1 MLKKSQMPTFHKS
14 NKIRHAL
21 LLLFMALFSVG
32 LYAADDYRLKILRV
46 NTENFPDAIYVEF
59 TVTDSKGNFV
69 KDLPLSAFS
78 LKDNSR
84 TKYGC
89 NRLVQDWSDLS
100 LPVDVV
106 FLIDNSGSMQ
116 TYQKR
121 VEESMPNLVDC
132 LESFG
137 DVRVSLMRF
146 GQASPI
152 FCPEQASMETYN
164 GKFFFSLADE
174 VERDIFKFNIWCR
187 NVQDGSLEQYYEV
200 LNWAA
205 QQDLGYRQ
213 NAQKVF
219 VLLGDEAATGE
230 NSGGC
235 EYYANNVYIM
245 QNDVAATLSKYGIQ
259 TFIIQ
264 KSDYYNLYSKIAF
277 ETGGHVY
284 DIRQT
289 DYSNIVDR
297 ISNQIKG
304 RYIMR
309 YCLDPEDVAEI
320 CDNESRTV
328 TVEYKESDGSTAIGS
343 AIYRAVTTAKIKRTA
358 QTQELDKTSV
368 LKNTDIPISV
378 EIQCNDNLIDAV
390 TLYYKNS
397 GETEFH
403 KIQREYSQTDVPH
416 DVSCSFTIPAETVE
430 NEYVSYYVEVQ
441 THRKHNGI
449 ISYKNKVSSPPYHVD
464 DFAWNIAVNPNTPPV
479 INKVRT
485 TPASP
490 CGVLKIYA
498 DVEDST
504 DYIQNVTLRY
514 RVRGTPAEYV
524 DAEMTR
530 LASSDKKYSG
540 KINGSAFIDQSV
552 EYYIIAK
559 DNTGLVGR
567 YGTAETPFVITPDQI
582 ASSSMVNPMDIVVT
596 SMDDIMLGC
605 EPMTSADT
613 IAAYYSS
620 ECDGVLTEY
629 MAAKGVWSSEKGE
642 LRLTVYGKS
651 SAEWKDGFDE
661 GETVK
666 LRLIKSGRD
675 YSLDNAEISYSSTAG
690 SKVIGSTVVGVR
702 EPRLA
707 FENPDG
713 TTAGAVDFGI
723 TDGVTTRT
731 LTVRNT
737 GCDDLLII
745 KPEVSGS
752 NITFKNPDIAENREI
767 RPGESVNLEFEYVPL
782 DKGYVTLCLHT
793 NPGEHIYCIPLRGD
807 MQRKNACS
815 GIKVTS
821 VKDEGSWLLSL
832 NMSMIENA
840 AADVSLRSSCEADNR
855 ILWSKKYNQSVV
867 SESIKVNEAGLYKLS
882 IYKGENLCEYIIKL
896 EQ

>member
-1 MLKKSQMPTFHKS
+1 MAKIKEHLNFH
-14 NKIRHAL
+14 IRGI
-21 LLLFMALFSVG
+21 LLFLLSFTSVCT
-32 LYAADDYRLKILRV
+32 LTADGDYKLKILRV

-59 TVTDSKGNFV
+59 TVTDSKGDFV

-137 DVRVSLMRF
+137 DVRVGLMRF

-187 NVQDGSLEQYYEV
+187 NVQDGGVEQYYEV

-219 VLLGDEAATGE
+219 VMLGDEPVSGE
-230 NSGGC
+230 NSRGC
-235 EYYANNVYIM
+235 EYDAHSVYIM
-245 QNDVAATLSKYGIQ
+245 QDDVAITLGTYGIQ
-259 TFIIQ
+259 TFAIQ
-264 KSDYYNLYSKIAF
+264 ESNYHNQYTEIAF
-277 ETGGHVY
+277 ETGGYVY
-284 DIRQT
+284 DISQT

-320 CDNESRTV
+320 CDDESRTV
-328 TVEYKESDGSTAIGS
+328 TIEYKDGEMVNASGS
-343 AIYRAVTTAKIKRTA
+343 AIYHAVTTAKIIRTPE
-358 QTQELDKTSV
+358 TQDLDKRAVSA
-368 LKNTDIPISV
+368 NTDIPISLN
-378 EIQCNDNLIDAV
+378 IQCNDNIIDAV
-390 TLYYKNS
+390 TLYYRNN
-397 GETEFH
+397 GESKFH
-403 KIQREYSQTDVPH
+403 QFQKEYNQGSTAQ
-416 DVSCSFTIPAETVE
+416 DVSCSFTIPAEYVKE
-430 NEYVSYYVEVQ
+430 AYVSYYVEVQ
-441 THRKHNGI
+441 THREYNGL
-449 ISYKNKVSSPPYHVD
+449 ISYKNKVSSPPYYID
-464 DFAWNIAVNPNTPPV
+464 DFAWNIAVDPGNPPL
-479 INKVRT
+479 ISKVKT
-485 TPASP
+485 TPATP

-498 DVEDST
+498 DVEDDN
-504 DYIQNVTLRY
+504 DYVSDVILRY

-524 DAEMTR
+524 DVAMTR
-530 LASSDKKYSG
+530 LASSDRKYVG
-540 KINGSAFIDQSV
+540 LINSSAFIDQSV

-559 DNTGLVGR
+559 DNTDLVGR
-567 YGTAETPFVITPDQI
+567 YGTAETPIVITPDQI

-605 EPMTSADT
+605 EPMTEADT

-620 ECDGVLTEY
+620 ECDGSATEY
-629 MAAKGVWSSEKGE
+629 MSAKGVWNNEKQE

-651 SAEWKDGFDE
+651 SAEWKDGYDE
-661 GETVK
+661 GEPVK
-666 LRLIKSGRD
+666 LRLIKGGRD
-675 YSLDNAEISYSSTAG
+675 YTLDNADITYSSTAG
-690 SKVIGSTVVGVR
+690 VKTLGGTVIGVR
-702 EPRLA
+702 EPRLT
-707 FENPDG
+707 FENEDG
-713 TTAGAVDFGI
+713 TKADVVDFGT
-723 TDGVTTRT
+723 TDKVTVKT
-731 LTVRNT
+731 LTIRNT
-737 GCDDLLII
+737 GCDDLLLIQ
-745 KPEVSGS
+745 SDMTGS
-752 NITFKNPDIAENREI
+752 NISFKNANMTENQVI
-767 RPGESVNLEFEYVPL
+767 KPGEYVNLEFEYVPI
-782 DKGYVTLCLHT
+782 DRGEATLCLHT
-793 NPGEHIYCIPLRGD
+793 NPGGHIYCIPLKGD

-867 SESIKVNEAGLYKLS
+867 SESIKVNEAGLYKFS
-882 IYKGENLCEYIIKL
+882 IYKGENLCEYIIDLK
-896 EQ
+896 Q

>member
-1 MLKKSQMPTFHKS
+1 MPTFHKS

-21 LLLFMALFSVG
+21 LLLFMALLSVG
-32 LYAADDYRLKILRV
+32 LHASNDYRLKILRV

-59 TVTDSKGNFV
+59 TVTNSKGNFV
-69 KDLPLSAFS
+69 KDLPLSSFS

-106 FLIDNSGSMQ
+106 FLIDNSGSMR
-116 TYQKR
+116 TYQNR

-132 LESFG
+132 LKSFG
-137 DVRVSLMRF
+137 DVRVGLMRF
-146 GQASPI
+146 GQALSI
-152 FCPEQASMETYN
+152 SCPEQASMETYN

-174 VERDIFKFNIWCR
+174 EERDTFKSNIWCR
-187 NVQDGSLEQYYEV
+187 NVQDGSVEQYYEV

-219 VLLGDEAATGE
+219 VLLGDESVSGE
-230 NSGGC
+230 NSHGC
-235 EYYANNVYIM
+235 EYDAHSVYIM
-245 QNDVAATLSKYGIQ
+245 QDDVAITLGTYGIQ
-259 TFIIQ
+259 TFAIQ
-264 KSDYYNLYSKIAF
+264 ESNYHNQYTEIAF
-277 ETGGHVY
+277 ETGGYVY
-284 DIRQT
+284 DISQT

-368 LKNTDIPISV
+368 LKSTDIPISV

-441 THRKHNGI
+441 THREYNGL
-449 ISYKNKVSSPPYHVD
+449 ISYKNKVLSPPYYID
-464 DFAWNIAVNPNTPPV
+464 DFAWNIAVDPGNPPL
-479 INKVRT
+479 ISKVKT
-485 TPASP
+485 TPATP

-498 DVEDST
+498 DVEDDN
-504 DYIQNVTLRY
+504 DYVSDVILRY

-524 DAEMTR
+524 DVAMTR
-530 LASSDKKYSG
+530 LASSDRKYVG
-540 KINGSAFIDQSV
+540 LINSSAFIDQSV

-559 DNTGLVGR
+559 DNTDLVGR
-567 YGTAETPFVITPDQI
+567 YGTAETPIVITPDQI
-582 ASSSMVNPMDIVVT
+582 ASSSMVNPMDIVVK
-596 SMDDIMLGC
+596 SLDDIMLGC
-605 EPMTSADT
+605 EPMTEADT

-620 ECDGVLTEY
+620 ECDGSATEY
-629 MAAKGVWSSEKGE
+629 MSAKGVWNNEKQE

-651 SAEWKDGFDE
+651 SAE
-661 GETVK
+661 
-666 LRLIKSGRD
+666 
-675 YSLDNAEISYSSTAG
+675 
-690 SKVIGSTVVGVR
+690 
-702 EPRLA
+702 
-707 FENPDG
+707 
-713 TTAGAVDFGI
+713 
-723 TDGVTTRT
+723 
-731 LTVRNT
+731 
-737 GCDDLLII
+737 
-745 KPEVSGS
+745 
-752 NITFKNPDIAENREI
+752 
-767 RPGESVNLEFEYVPL
+767 
-782 DKGYVTLCLHT
+782 
-793 NPGEHIYCIPLRGD
+793 
-807 MQRKNACS
+807 
-815 GIKVTS
+815 
-821 VKDEGSWLLSL
+821 
-832 NMSMIENA
+832 
-840 AADVSLRSSCEADNR
+840 
-855 ILWSKKYNQSVV
+855 
-867 SESIKVNEAGLYKLS
+867 
-882 IYKGENLCEYIIKL
+882 
-896 EQ
+896 

>member
-1 MLKKSQMPTFHKS
+1 
-14 NKIRHAL
+14 
-21 LLLFMALFSVG
+21 MALFSVG

-59 TVTDSKGNFV
+59 TVTDSKGDFV

-152 FCPEQASMETYN
+152 SCPEQASKETYN

-174 VERDIFKFNIWCR
+174 VERDIFKLNIWCR
-187 NVQDGSLEQYYEV
+187 NVQDGRLEQYYEV

-219 VLLGDEAATGE
+219 VMLGDESVRGD
-230 NSGGC
+230 NSKGC
-235 EYYANNVYIM
+235 EYYTSGNYLTEAN
-245 QNDVAATLSKYGIQ
+245 VAATLSTYGIQ

-264 KSDYYNLYSKIAF
+264 ETGKFSEYSKIAS
-277 ETGGHVY
+277 ETGGYVY
-284 DIRQT
+284 DISQT
-289 DYSNIVDR
+289 DYSNIVER

-309 YCLDPEDVAEI
+309 YCLDPEDVANF
-320 CDNESRTV
+320 CDDESRTV
-328 TVEYKESDGSTAIGS
+328 TIEYKDGEMVNASGS
-343 AIYRAVTTAKIKRTA
+343 AIYHAVTAAKIIRTPETQDLDKRAVSA
-358 QTQELDKTSV
+358 
-368 LKNTDIPISV
+368 NTDIPISLN
-378 EIQCNDNLIDAV
+378 IQCNDNIIDAV
-390 TLYYKNS
+390 TLYYRNN
-397 GETEFH
+397 GESKFH
-403 KIQREYSQTDVPH
+403 QFQKEYNQGSTAQ
-416 DVSCSFTIPAETVE
+416 DVSCSFTIPAEYVKE
-430 NEYVSYYVEVQ
+430 AYVSYYVEVQ
-441 THRKHNGI
+441 THREYNGL
-449 ISYKNKVSSPPYHVD
+449 ISYKNKVSSPPYYID
-464 DFAWNIAVNPNTPPV
+464 DFAWNIAVDPGNPPL
-479 INKVRT
+479 ISKVKT
-485 TPASP
+485 TPATP

-498 DVEDST
+498 DVEDDN
-504 DYIQNVTLRY
+504 DYVSDVILRY

-524 DAEMTR
+524 DVAMTR
-530 LASSDKKYSG
+530 LASSDRKYVG
-540 KINGSAFIDQSV
+540 LINSSAFIDQSV

-559 DNTGLVGR
+559 DNTDLVGR
-567 YGTAETPFVITPDQI
+567 YGTAETPIIITPDQI
-582 ASSSMVNPMDIVVT
+582 ASSSMVNPMDIVVK
-596 SMDDIMLGC
+596 SLDDIMLGC

-675 YSLDNAEISYSSTAG
+675 YSLDNAEITYSSTAG
-690 SKVIGSTVVGVR
+690 SKVIGSTVIGVR

-723 TDGVTTRT
+723 TDSVTTRT
-731 LTVRNT
+731 LTIRNT

-745 KPEVSGS
+745 KPEMSGS
-752 NITFKNPDIAENREI
+752 NITFKNPEIAENREI

-782 DKGYVTLCLHT
+782 DKGDATLCLHT

-832 NMSMIENA
+832 NMSMNENA
-840 AADVSLRSSCEADNR
+840 AADVSLRTSCEADNR